1 MKART
6 SRWPLAASL
15 ASLALLA
22 GCGGD
27 APVQSA
33 SWPDS
38 ECRRLGLDSQHDPVA
53 LLTPA
58 TEVLRTT
65 VIPAAK
71 ASGGSFPAFN
81 AWIEEVTSAVGKH
94 QVSDGGEAS
103 DSAQS
108 EITAYLPPRPVT
120 HDVFKLQWFEE
131 QTNLRKAAA
140 NITRRMR
147 CQTDDRRSAGSDYL
161 WAVLKL

>member
-1 MKART
+1 MKAAPL
-6 SRWPLAASL
+6 SWPLAASL
-15 ASLALLA
+15 ASLGLLT

-33 SWPDS
+33 SWPGS
-38 ECRRLGLDSQHDPVA
+38 ECRRLGLEAQHDPVA

-58 TEVLRTT
+58 TEVLRNN

-71 ASGGSFPAFN
+71 ASGSSFPAFN
-81 AWIEEVTSAVGKH
+81 AWIGEVTSAVGKH

-108 EITAYLPPRPVT
+108 EMAAHLPPRPVT

-131 QTNLRKAAA
+131 QTNLRKAAT

-147 CQTDDRRSAGSDYL
+147 CQSDDRRSAGADYL
-161 WAVLKL
+161 WAVLKP